1 MLCDRRTAIPLKAK
15 VRGQA
20 LTLILAG
27 RSTRAAQDGRKA
39 KVLGLTP
46 SLMLPLLL
54 LLAVSAGAQSAAQCR
69 EANEQAIAAFKAT
82 LPEMPE
88 HDRASAEALIDELE
102 RLTKE
107 RRAGPRARVAPDPAA
122 WSRCGPLRLP
132 VPCPRRDT
140 IVRARSSRRR

>member
-20 LTLILAG
+20 LTLILEG

-46 SLMLPLLL
+46 SLMLPLLLL

-82 LPEMPE
+82 LPEMSE
-88 HDRASAEALIDELE
+88 HDRAGAEALIDELE
-102 RLTKE
+102 RLIKE
-107 RRAGPRARVAPDPAA
+107 SRAQGVDECVIWQEINRRV
-122 WSRCGPLRLP
+122 W
-132 VPCPRRDT
+132 
-140 IVRARSSRRR
+140 RS

>member
-1 MLCDRRTAIPLKAK
+1 
-15 VRGQA
+15 
-20 LTLILAG
+20 
-27 RSTRAAQDGRKA
+27 
-39 KVLGLTP
+39 
-46 SLMLPLLL
+46 MLPLLL

-88 HDRASAEALIDELE
+88 HDRDGAEALIDELE
-102 RLTKE
+102 RLIKE
-107 RRAGPRARVAPDPAA
+107 SRAQGVDECVIWQEINRRVCALVAPGEAPRARARPPDR
-122 WSRCGPLRLP
+122 RCVGAVRASLSVPR

>member
-1 MLCDRRTAIPLKAK
+1 MLRDRRTGILLTRAALPRKAT

-20 LTLILAG
+20 LALILEG

-102 RLTKE
+102 RLIKDSRAQGVDE
-107 RRAGPRARVAPDPAA
+107 CVIWQEINRRV
-122 WSRCGPLRLP
+122 W
-132 VPCPRRDT
+132 
-140 IVRARSSRRR
+140 RS

>member
-1 MLCDRRTAIPLKAK
+1 MLRDRRTGTPLTRAALARKAT

-20 LTLILAG
+20 LTLILEG
-27 RSTRAAQDGRKA
+27 RSTRTAQDGRKA

-102 RLTKE
+102 RLIKE
-107 RRAGPRARVAPDPAA
+107 SRAQGLDECVIWQEINRRV
-122 WSRCGPLRLP
+122 W
-132 VPCPRRDT
+132 
-140 IVRARSSRRR
+140 RS

>member
-1 MLCDRRTAIPLKAK
+1 MLRDRRTGTPLTRAALARKAT

-20 LTLILAG
+20 PTLILEG

-39 KVLGLTP
+39 KVLGLNP

-102 RLTKE
+102 RLIKE
-107 RRAGPRARVAPDPAA
+107 SRAQGLDECVIWQEINRRV
-122 WSRCGPLRLP
+122 W
-132 VPCPRRDT
+132 
-140 IVRARSSRRR
+140 RS

>member
-1 MLCDRRTAIPLKAK
+1 MLRDRRTGTPLTRAALARKAT

-20 LTLILAG
+20 LTLILEG

-102 RLTKE
+102 RLIKE
-107 RRAGPRARVAPDPAA
+107 SRAQGVDECVIWQEINRRV
-122 WSRCGPLRLP
+122 W
-132 VPCPRRDT
+132 
-140 IVRARSSRRR
+140 RS

>member
-1 MLCDRRTAIPLKAK
+1 
-15 VRGQA
+15 
-20 LTLILAG
+20 LILEG

-46 SLMLPLLL
+46 SLMFPLLL

-102 RLTKE
+102 RLIKE
-107 RRAGPRARVAPDPAA
+107 SRAQGLDECVIWQEINRRV
-122 WSRCGPLRLP
+122 W
-132 VPCPRRDT
+132 
-140 IVRARSSRRR
+140 RS

>member
-1 MLCDRRTAIPLKAK
+1 MLRDRRTGILLTRAALPRKAT

-20 LTLILAG
+20 LALILEG

-46 SLMLPLLL
+46 SLVLPVLL

-102 RLTKE
+102 RLIKDSRAQGVDE
-107 RRAGPRARVAPDPAA
+107 CVIWQEINRRV
-122 WSRCGPLRLP
+122 W
-132 VPCPRRDT
+132 
-140 IVRARSSRRR
+140 RS